1 MKKFG
6 LFLLGIVAGLTLF
19 LNLGSI
25 IVLAI
30 TGAIALASFHYWR
43 KSISMFAKVF
53 WMTALVISLIGS
65 VSNVGAFIGIIAL
78 IGIYYVWHKWNDRQV
93 KPNMTK
99 SDDPFTNF
107 ERQWNEL
114 TK

>member
-1 MKKFG
+1 MKKLG
-6 LFLLGIVAGLTLF
+6 LLLLGIVAGLTLV

-30 TGAIALASFHYWR
+30 TGAIALTSFHYWR
-43 KSISMFAKVF
+43 KSISKLAKVF
-53 WMTALVISLIGS
+53 WMAVLIISLIGS
-65 VSNVGAFIGIIAL
+65 VSNIGAFIGIIAL
-78 IGIYYVWHKWNDRQV
+78 IGMYYVWHKWNERTV
-93 KPNMTK
+93 NPNITK

-107 ERQWNEL
+107 ERQWSEL

>member
-1 MKKFG
+1 MKKIG
-6 LFLLGIVAGLTLF
+6 LFLLGIIAGLAAV

-25 IVLAI
+25 VVLAV
-30 TGAIALASFHYWR
+30 TGAIALVSYHYWR
-43 KSISMFAKVF
+43 KSHSIFAKVF
-53 WMTALVISLIGS
+53 WMTVLVISVIS
-65 VSNVGAFIGIIAL
+65 SISNIGAFIGIVAV
-78 IGIYYVWHKWNDRQV
+78 IGIYYVYRKWNDRNV
-93 KPNMTK
+93 NPNVI

>member
-6 LFLLGIVAGLTLF
+6 LFLLGIIAGLALVV
-19 LNLGSI
+19 NLGSI
-25 IVLAI
+25 IALAI
-30 TGAIALASFHYWR
+30 TGAIALVSFHYWR
-43 KSISMFAKVF
+43 KSYSMFAKVF
-53 WMTALVISLIGS
+53 WMAVLIISLIGS
-65 VSNVGAFIGIIAL
+65 ISNIGAFIGIIAL
-78 IGIYYVWHKWNDRQV
+78 IGVYYVWRQWNDRNV
-93 KPNMTK
+93 NPDVT

>member
-6 LFLLGIVAGLTLF
+6 LFLLGIVAGLTLVF
-19 LNLGSI
+19 NLGSI

-30 TGAIALASFHYWR
+30 TGALALVSFHYWG
-43 KSISMFAKVF
+43 KSHSMFAKVF
-53 WMTALVISLIGS
+53 WMTMLVISLIS
-65 VSNVGAFIGIIAL
+65 SISNIGAFIGIIAL
-78 IGIYYVWHKWNDRQV
+78 LGVYYVWRKWNDH
-93 KPNMTK
+93 NTH
-99 SDDPFTNF
+99 SNITSTDDPFTNF

>member
-1 MKKFG
+1 MKKIG
-6 LFLLGIVAGLTLF
+6 LFLLGIIAGLAAV

-25 IVLAI
+25 VVLAV
-30 TGAIALASFHYWR
+30 TGAIALVSYHYWR
-43 KSISMFAKVF
+43 KSHSMFAKVF
-53 WMTALVISLIGS
+53 WMTVLVISVIS
-65 VSNVGAFIGIIAL
+65 SISNIGAFIGIVAV
-78 IGIYYVWHKWNDRQV
+78 IGIYYVYRKWNDRNV
-93 KPNMTK
+93 NPNVI

>member
-1 MKKFG
+1 MKKIG
-6 LFLLGIVAGLTLF
+6 LFLLGIIAGLAAV

-25 IVLAI
+25 VVLAV
-30 TGAIALASFHYWR
+30 TGAIALVSYHYWR
-43 KSISMFAKVF
+43 KSHSMFAKVF
-53 WMTALVISLIGS
+53 WMTVLVISVIS
-65 VSNVGAFIGIIAL
+65 SISNVGAFIGIIAV
-78 IGIYYVWHKWNDRQV
+78 IGIYYVYRKWNDRNV
-93 KPNMTK
+93 NPNVI

>member
-1 MKKFG
+1 MKKIG
-6 LFLLGIVAGLTLF
+6 LFLLGIIAGLAAV

-25 IVLAI
+25 VVLAV
-30 TGAIALASFHYWR
+30 TGAIALVSYHYWR
-43 KSISMFAKVF
+43 KSHSMFAKVF
-53 WMTALVISLIGS
+53 WMTVLVISVIS
-65 VSNVGAFIGIIAL
+65 SISNVGAFIGIVAV
-78 IGIYYVWHKWNDRQV
+78 IGIYYVYRKWNDRNAN
-93 KPNMTK
+93 PNVI